1 MNDDSLTIS
10 SVYLEPNGDLDDIN
24 QIIFESD
31 VIGGDMNKANTNLN
45 KQEEFIKRHFI
56 LSQFFTNYMKMAKIG
71 HLLA

>member
-45 KQEEFIKRHFI
+45 K
-56 LSQFFTNYMKMAKIG
+56 
-71 HLLA
+71 